1 MRLLET
7 RGMTT
12 LLNHGHEHD
21 SGDTTYSK
29 QHLALMALFCLI
41 PIAILVAVVYVGVE
55 STYLLLILVLLCPLF
70 MLLMHL
76 PRMLARKKRTEETQ
90 NETNHKIRIGSRE
103 QRLGEVGT

>member
-1 MRLLET
+1 MWMWLLEM

-21 SGDTTYSK
+21 SEDTTYSK
-29 QHLALMALFCLI
+29 LHIVLMALSCLI
-41 PIAILVAVVYVGVE
+41 PIAIIAAVVYVRVE
-55 STYLLLILVLLCPLF
+55 STYLPLILVLLCPLF

-90 NETNHKIRIGSRE
+90 E
-103 QRLGEVGT
+103 